1 MYYHSYSSKEHIV
14 TRNNAHLYLASE
26 TRIPPHVRKIA
37 TEAFE
42 RRSIIERYS
51 SEPALQHRIARLPRL
66 RLFTGYLYPCTGIR
80 AWLRCLFWLRCPH
93 QSTDCKLGFVLPQGM
108 FQEDRQLRSVRF
120 HPQSQVQK
128 IQKRAFSECKSLTTL
143 ILPPG
148 LTEINDHAFYR
159 CKSLDTIQ
167 FPEHLRRIGG
177 QAFYFC
183 GFPSIE
189 LPDSLEILEESAFFK
204 CTQLT
209 YVRIPKNVRFIGKW
223 AFHGCNRLQYL
234 EIRHDPDFIGEW
246 IINRSATIRCYQGS
260 KVDQYCQASG
270 FKTEYL

>member
-1 MYYHSYSSKEHIV
+1 M
-14 TRNNAHLYLASE
+14 
-26 TRIPPHVRKIA
+26 
-37 TEAFE
+37 
-42 RRSIIERYS
+42 
-51 SEPALQHRIARLPRL
+51 
-66 RLFTGYLYPCTGIR
+66 
-80 AWLRCLFWLRCPH
+80 
-93 QSTDCKLGFVLPQGM
+93 
-108 FQEDRQLRSVRF
+108 
-120 HPQSQVQK
+120 
-128 IQKRAFSECKSLTTL
+128 
-143 ILPPG
+143 
-148 LTEINDHAFYR
+148 TEINDHAFYR

-183 GFPSIE
+183 GFPSIA